1 MKIITIL
8 SFGKISKV
16 RGHFFQFN
24 QLNESSVLKYTLNIK
39 LEMKEAYQ
47 KLSIPNYPTW
57 IFELQRITSTNS
69 NTPAAVHP
77 IMLSDDQ
84 VK

>member
-1 MKIITIL
+1 M
-8 SFGKISKV
+8 
-16 RGHFFQFN
+16 
-24 QLNESSVLKYTLNIK
+24 LKYTLNIK
-39 LEMKEAYQ
+39 LEMKEVHQ